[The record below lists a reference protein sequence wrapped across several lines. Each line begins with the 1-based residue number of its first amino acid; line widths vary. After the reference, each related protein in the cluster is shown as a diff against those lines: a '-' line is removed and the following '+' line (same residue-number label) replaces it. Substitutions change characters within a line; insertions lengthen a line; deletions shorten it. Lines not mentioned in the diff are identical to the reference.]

1 MGNGSSRLQEP
12 SAEVKLL
19 WTRGSAAL
27 YKRLSLNIT
36 REICDY
42 LKSYPALVAI
52 QPFRVLNF
60 SPETLQLAP
69 LFLLTEGMIV
79 ESGASFCTIGHKEV
93 FMCGGGERE
102 CECED

>member
-19 WTRGSAAL
+19 WTRGSAGL

-42 LKSYPALVAI
+42 LKSYPALVVV

-60 SPETLQLAP
+60 SPETLQPVLLFQLA
-69 LFLLTEGMIV
+69 EGVIV
-79 ESGASFCTIGHKEV
+79 ESGASFCMIGHKEV
-93 FMCGGGERE
+93 FMCGGGEGE